1 MEVLGCVVISGIAPI
16 TFISVSDYTMARFPP
31 SFARPSRDVT
41 FYSFVLPNTILIAVG
56 VNLTIYSFVTIRKVI
71 NYLLSDLRN

>member
-1 MEVLGCVVISGIAPI
+1 
-16 TFISVSDYTMARFPP
+16 MARFPP
-31 SFARPSRDVT
+31 SFISPSRDVT
-41 FYSFVLPNTILIAVG
+41 FYSVVLPNTILIAVG